1 MNIKDTRWYV
11 NKAIEGVEMFALCF
25 ASIAVF
31 MLLAIIS

>member
-25 ASIAVF
+25 AGIAFF